1 MPRLLA
7 LLLLAGFLLAASP
20 SVPDPP
26 VTTGTPLVGFSFSP
40 KTAQDMGLKP
50 AAALNSLLHRLRPDL
65 VRLPVYWDSVAPDP
79 QSFDFSSVDSLLSTV
94 TAYNKTAGRRPA
106 KVVLVAGARN
116 LRFPEVHI
124 PDWAPEI
131 SDLSRLS
138 GSATYQRYLEETF
151 ERYANSPLLYA
162 WQIENEPLDRVRT
175 DWDGQVTIPSS
186 VIASE
191 LELVRAIDSTHRVVV
206 TTFNSS
212 TLDLDQRK
220 GTPLGDLLTHL
231 PIPQPTGHPSE
242 ALQLADALGLDIY
255 VVTAS
260 TSLSDASTT
269 TRIAWKQQALGY
281 WAARALDAG
290 KELWITEMQGEPWPD
305 QDGFTTDSLQASA
318 LAYKGQGAKVV
329 LLWGVES
336 WLLSPDWMS
345 AGMKAMGV
353 LRFGPGGFEPSSRH
367 LPHSTAAAVR

>member
-305 QDGFTTDSLQASA
+305 QDGFTTDSLQESA
-318 LAYKGQGAKVV
+318 LAYKDQGATVV

-345 AGMKAMGV
+345 AGMRAIGV
-353 LRFGPGGFEPSSRH
+353 FRFGPGGFEPPSRH
-367 LPHSTAAAVR
+367 LPGSRAAALR

>member
-1 MPRLLA
+1 M
-7 LLLLAGFLLAASP
+7 LLAGFLLAASP

-26 VTTGTPLVGFSFSP
+26 LSTGTPLVGFSFSP
-40 KTAQDMGLKP
+40 KTAQDMGLEP
-50 AAALNSLLHRLRPDL
+50 AGALNTLLRRLRPDL

-79 QSFDFSSVDSLLSTV
+79 QSFDFRSVDSLLSTV
-94 TAYNKTAGRRPA
+94 TAYNKTVGRRPA
-106 KVVLVAGARN
+106 RVVLVAGARN

-151 ERYANSPLLYA
+151 ERYAKSPLLYA
-162 WQIENEPLDRVRT
+162 WQIENEPLDRVKT

-191 LELVRAIDSTHRVVV
+191 LELLRAIDSTHRVVL

-220 GTPLGDLLTHL
+220 GTALGELMTHL

-242 ALQLADALGLDIY
+242 ALQLADALGLDVY

-260 TSLSDASTT
+260 TSLADASAA
-269 TRIAWKQQALGY
+269 TRIAWKQQTLGY
-281 WAARALDAG
+281 WAARALEAG

-318 LAYKGQGAKVV
+318 LAYKDQGAKVV

-336 WLLSPDWMS
+336 WLQSPDWMN
-345 AGMKAMGV
+345 AGMKAISA
-353 LRFGPGGFEPSSRH
+353 LRYGPGGFEPASRH
-367 LPHSTAAAVR
+367 LPHSRAGALR